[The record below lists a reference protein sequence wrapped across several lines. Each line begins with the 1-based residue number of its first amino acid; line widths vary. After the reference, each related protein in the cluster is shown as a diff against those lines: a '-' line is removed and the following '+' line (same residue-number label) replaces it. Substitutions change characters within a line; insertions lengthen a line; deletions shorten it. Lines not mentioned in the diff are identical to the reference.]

1 MFDLFD
7 AEKVHKCISLS
18 RSPDALQDGVIDV
31 LEFWEMC
38 VGLGKPIEI
47 DMAAEA
53 LRKLDVNCDGVVDLQ
68 EFTTWWVPFE
78 ARMIERM
85 RQEEEAA
92 AQEEYVDEQ
101 APQDDANESASR
113 GSAPES
119 PEALSASSP
128 TSDNPNPN
136 PNPDSEPA
144 SPDAPPAAS
153 PDALTQRPPSPLPQ
167 VDRSNIEN
175 QFAYIHRQS
184 RLPPE
189 FDEFRPQLSSASPS
203 PSPSP
208 LLASPIASAM
218 STSTRKYFQTKP
230 LPPPPPAGSKRSAAQ
245 PRPSDSLA
253 LIMPALAARSD
264 VQSTELWPPA
274 AMPRASLAPCVV
286 CHMSWVDFGCRM
298 SGIVCRSWF
307 FL

>member
-1 MFDLFD
+1 M
-7 AEKVHKCISLS
+7 
-18 RSPDALQDGVIDV
+18 IDV

-85 RQEEEAA
+85 RQEEEDA
-92 AQEEYVDEQ
+92 AQEEEYVDEQ

-136 PNPDSEPA
+136 SEPASPDTPPAA

-153 PDALTQRPPSPLPQ
+153 PDALLQRPPSPLPQ

-189 FDEFRPQLSSASPS
+189 FDEIRPQLSSASPS
-203 PSPSP
+203 PSP
-208 LLASPIASAM
+208 LLVSPIAAAM
-218 STSTRKYFQTKP
+218 SSSTRKFFQTKP
-230 LPPPPPAGSKRSAAQ
+230 LPQPPPAGSRRGGATHR
-245 PRPSDSLA
+245 RPSDSLA
-253 LIMPALAARSD
+253 LIMPALAGRSD
-264 VQSTELWPPA
+264 VESTELWPPA
-274 AMPRASLAPCVV
+274 ALPRASLATPCDRESNSK
-286 CHMSWVDFGCRM
+286 CAQGHPDGRNRQPLCPRLQRRPPLCPFW
-298 SGIVCRSWF
+298 I
-307 FL
+307 